1 MSRKV
6 GCRVIHDARGIE
18 RSLMRRSD
26 GGDEEVGATNSTRCV
41 TGVYVPRS
49 KHEDIDA
56 GVARDLVDARIRVYV
71 WET

>member
-1 MSRKV
+1 
-6 GCRVIHDARGIE
+6 
-18 RSLMRRSD
+18 MRRSD

-41 TGVYVPRS
+41 MGVYVPRS